1 MSIPEP
7 SITFATEN
15 AILLSFAEPR
25 LNCDTPELTAEQLQ
39 MRIIDLAFALRQS
52 QVARLLV
59 DLVPAPGSLL
69 IVLCD
74 GHQARRVL
82 KEAEKHWSH
91 PQPEERPS
99 RQIEIPVCYGHEDGP
114 DLAAVAQHCGLTIE
128 QVIQR
133 HCDASYTVSALGFMP
148 GFAYLSG
155 MDASLATPRRRSPR
169 ARIRAGSVAIGGGST
184 GVYPA
189 ESPGGWHII
198 GHTSLTLFDADA
210 SSPTLL
216 QPGDQVRFIPLR
228 HSAKG
233 ADITHD

>member
-7 SITFATEN
+7 NITFATEN

-25 LNCDTPELTAEQLQ
+25 LNPGKDQLTAEQLQ

-52 QVARLLV
+52 PVARLMV

-69 IVLCD
+69 LVMHD
-74 GHQARRVL
+74 GHGARRVL
-82 KEAEKHWSH
+82 KEAEKHWAS
-91 PQPEERPS
+91 PPPTT
-99 RQIEIPVCYGHEDGP
+99 RQARLIEIPVNYGLENGP
-114 DLAAVAQHCGLTIE
+114 DLAVVAQHCGLTE
-128 QVIQR
+128 QDVVAR
-133 HCDASYTVSALGFMP
+133 HCEATYTVSALGFMP

-155 MDASLATPRRRSPR
+155 MDTCLATPRRQSPR
-169 ARIRAGSVAIGGGST
+169 PKIRAGSVAIGGVST

-198 GHTSLTLFDADA
+198 GHTTLPLFDADA

-216 QPGDQVRFIPLR
+216 QPGDQVRFVPQQKVNEASL
-228 HSAKG
+228 
-233 ADITHD
+233 